1 MRVTLHLTRRCNLSC
16 TYCYADCT
24 AASRVLGAND
34 MTLETAQHGV
44 DLALE
49 RSDKR
54 AHIVFFGGEPTLCL
68 ALIDATAQYARA
80 AARAR
85 GKEISFELTTN
96 GTRLTDAFF
105 AVVTRHHMV
114 VAVSIDGP
122 RAVHDRHRLSN
133 AGLGTFA
140 KIDAGLDRLLREV
153 PSAIASAVV
162 TPDTVAHLSESVAWL
177 LDRGFRIVVT
187 APNHGADWT
196 PANARTLDRELGR
209 ITALYEERTRRGQR
223 FYLGCVDGAIR
234 THVRGGSSE
243 ATSCGAGIDH
253 VSVAA
258 DGTLFPCVQFV
269 SDEREAPAQP
279 SPWSLGHVTTGIDPA
294 RAHALAPA
302 LGDRDPTCTDC
313 AIASRCASGCP
324 CANLAAT
331 GRPDRVSPIQCATQ
345 RIGIPLADRA
355 ATRLYRR
362 ADRTFIHKHYNRL
375 YPVAE
380 CIEDSLGALSAGPIS
395 TSSKEL

>member
-24 AASRVLGAND
+24 AASRAHADDD
-34 MTLETAQHGV
+34 MTLETAQRGV

-49 RSDKR
+49 RSEKR

-68 ALIDATAQYARA
+68 ARIDATAAYARA

-85 GKEISFELTTN
+85 GKEVSFELTTN
-96 GTRLTDAFF
+96 GTRLNDAFF

-114 VAVSIDGP
+114 VAVSVDGP

-133 AGLGTFA
+133 AGHGTFA
-140 KIDAGLDRLLREV
+140 AIDAGLDRLLREV

-162 TPDTVAHLSESVAWL
+162 TPDTVANLSESVAWL

-196 PANARTLDRELGR
+196 PADARTLDRELGR
-209 ITALYEERTRRGQR
+209 IAALYEERTRRGQR

-234 THVRGGSSE
+234 THVRGGTGD
-243 ATSCGAGIDH
+243 ATSCGAGLDH

-269 SDEREAPAQP
+269 SEAPN
-279 SPWSLGHVTTGIDPA
+279 PWSLGHVTTGLDPA
-294 RAHALAPA
+294 RAHALAPG
-302 LGDRDPTCTDC
+302 LSGRDPSCTDC
-313 AIASRCASGCP
+313 ALVSRCASGCP

-331 GRPDRVSPIQCATQ
+331 GRPDRVSPIQCASQ
-345 RIGIPLADRA
+345 RLGIPRADRA

-362 ADRTFIHKHYNRL
+362 ADRMFIHKHYNRL

-380 CIEDSLGALSAGPIS
+380 CLEDGLGALPTRPTP